1 MLNKQ
6 SKSPRQ
12 PGAARSKEIIQA
24 SRKKSVGVARA
35 ILANFMW
42 ADFIIN
48 AFVKKKWHSQS
59 LANFSE
65 SILLELHVK
74 FWK

>member
-1 MLNKQ
+1 MSMLF
-6 SKSPRQ
+6 R
-12 PGAARSKEIIQA
+12 AITLQA

-59 LANFSE
+59 LADFSE